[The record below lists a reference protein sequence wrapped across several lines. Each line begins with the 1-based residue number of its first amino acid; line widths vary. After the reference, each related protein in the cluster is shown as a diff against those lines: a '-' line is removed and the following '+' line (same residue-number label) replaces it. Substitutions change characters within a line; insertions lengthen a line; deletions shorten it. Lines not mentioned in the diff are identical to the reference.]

1 MRVMEMD
8 SQPEPNERPHE
19 PLKCSQISPNV
30 IAKWL
35 AIFSQNYRQPIG
47 EALPDIWLEVFRGIG
62 IAKFEAS
69 CAKHLQTGKFFPT
82 IADIHSNVEAPLK
95 DLAILD
101 AERAW
106 DKVLG
111 IGERW
116 GIDEDRNEFIPI
128 YTGGRMFLPPTL
140 TVQEEYALRQIGWWQ
155 AIQRQE
161 PEKIS
166 FLRRDFIATYKR
178 YMETNGLKELP
189 AGVAGI
195 IRPQAQFTAG
205 TFSSLKDILK
215 SETR

>member
-1 MRVMEMD
+1 
-8 SQPEPNERPHE
+8 
-19 PLKCSQISPNV
+19 
-30 IAKWL
+30 
-35 AIFSQNYRQPIG
+35 
-47 EALPDIWLEVFRGIG
+47 
-62 IAKFEAS
+62 
-69 CAKHLQTGKFFPT
+69 
-82 IADIHSNVEAPLK
+82 
-95 DLAILD
+95 
-101 AERAW
+101 
-106 DKVLG
+106 
-111 IGERW
+111 
-116 GIDEDRNEFIPI
+116 
-128 YTGGRMFLPPTL
+128 MFLPPTL